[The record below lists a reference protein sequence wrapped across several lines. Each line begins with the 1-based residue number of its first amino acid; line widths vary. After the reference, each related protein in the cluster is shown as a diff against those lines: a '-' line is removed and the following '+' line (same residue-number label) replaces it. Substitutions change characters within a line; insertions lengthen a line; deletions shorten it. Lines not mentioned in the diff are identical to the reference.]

1 MSRADKKIFTGLAK
15 NLAVAYGSYS
25 IGVSPSYYE
34 KAYFEGEGEL
44 GDFWFDLAEK
54 LNHVMRDHLVNRLND
69 ESRSEK

>member
-34 KAYFEGEGEL
+34 KAYFMGEGEL

-54 LNHVMRDHLVNRLND
+54 LNHVMSGHSINNLND
-69 ESRSEK
+69 ENKSEK